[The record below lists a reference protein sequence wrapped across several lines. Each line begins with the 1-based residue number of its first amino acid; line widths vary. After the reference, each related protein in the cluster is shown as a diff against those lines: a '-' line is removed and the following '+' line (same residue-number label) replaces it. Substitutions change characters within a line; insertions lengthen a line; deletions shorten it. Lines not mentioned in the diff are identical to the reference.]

1 MGWFQTIK
9 NPKIKSTKKSSQV
22 VPEGIWQKC
31 IGCGELLQISKLEES
46 LQVCPKCG
54 HHYRLDSLD
63 RINQLVDKDS
73 FVPLKDYFTSTDPLE
88 FNDKRAYGERLGQL
102 QKQFQLDDSVR
113 VGMAKLDGR
122 SFSLAVME
130 FKFLG
135 GSMGMATGEKIAI
148 SMELAIKNKCPC
160 VIVSSSGGARMQEG
174 LLSLMQ
180 LAKTSA
186 TRQKMREQKIPFIS
200 ILTDPTTGGC
210 AASFAMQGDIHLAEP
225 NALIGFAGPRVI
237 EQSIR
242 QKLPEGFQ
250 RSEFLLKQGMIDRV
264 VARKDLRAELSFFI
278 KILSLPS

>member
-9 NPKIKSTKKSSQV
+9 NPKIKSTKKTANV
-22 VPEGIWQKC
+22 IPEGIWQKC
-31 IGCGELLQISKLEES
+31 VGCGELLQSTKLVENN
-46 LQVCPKCG
+46 QVCPHCQ
-54 HHYRLDSLD
+54 HHYRLDSLE
-63 RINQLVDKDS
+63 RIKLLTDENS
-73 FVPLKDYFTSTDPLE
+73 FVPISQKFTSTDPLG
-88 FNDKRAYGERLGQL
+88 FNDKKSYGERLKEL
-102 QKQFQLDDSVR
+102 QKLFALDDSVR
-113 VGMAKLDGR
+113 VGLAKLD
-122 SFSLAVME
+122 STPFALAVME

-135 GSMGMATGEKIAI
+135 GSMGTATGEKIAM
-148 SMELAIKNKCPC
+148 SMELAIEHNCPC

-174 LLSLMQ
+174 ILSLMQ

-186 TRQKMREQKIPFIS
+186 TRQKMREKGIPYLS
-200 ILTDPTTGGC
+200 LLLDPTTGGC

-264 VARKDLRAELSFFI
+264 VHRKDLRRELSFFL
-278 KILSLPS
+278 KFLTQK

>member
-9 NPKIKSTKKSSQV
+9 NPKIKSTKKVNHV

-31 IGCGELLQISKLEES
+31 VGCSELLQSSKLTEN
-46 LQVCPKCG
+46 LHVCPLCQ

-63 RINQLVDKDS
+63 RIKLLTDENS
-73 FVPLKDYFTSTDPLE
+73 FTPIAQKFTSTDPLS
-88 FNDKRAYGERLGQL
+88 FSDKKSYGERLKEL
-102 QKQFQLDDSVR
+102 QNQFHLDDSVR
-113 VGMAKLDGR
+113 VGMAKLSGV
-122 SFSLAVME
+122 SYSLAVME

-148 SMELAIKNKCPC
+148 AMELATENKCPC

-174 LLSLMQ
+174 ILSLMQ

-186 TRQKMREQKIPFIS
+186 TRQKMRANGIPFIS
-200 ILTDPTTGGC
+200 VLTDPTTGGC

-264 VARKDLRAELSFFI
+264 VHRMELRKELSFFL
-278 KILSLPS
+278 KFFSQN